1 LSFLLP
7 DCSCGDRILKRMPM
21 WLARMAPM
29 DVWMIDLD
37 ILRIAR
43 AQGKM
48 AGRNVSSTDGLYDR
62 EDS

>member
-1 LSFLLP
+1 
-7 DCSCGDRILKRMPM
+7 M